1 MGDVRSAW
9 SDEELDALSIRVS
22 NTGRWGPDDELGT
35 LNYISA
41 AKRRDALGLATSGT
55 VLSLAWP
62 ITPHATPRQPGEVD
76 HRMFP
81 SPMSADDYLGLP
93 MHQQGLT
100 HLDCVSHVAA
110 PDGMVYNGRRLR
122 DVVTPTG
129 LTHGSVFAQ
138 RGGIV
143 TRGVLLDVPAGLGLD
158 WLEPSQEIRADDLD
172 AAARHGQVEVS
183 AGDVAVV
190 RGGTAAREEALGRN
204 VFAPGLGPDAIE
216 WLHDHEVAVYT
227 GDMPDRVTP
236 LAARILGLIDDD
248 DGAPDASDASGAD
261 GDVGEDEGPGSNGP
275 GSDGPDGS
283 DGPPTRYPLPLH
295 QIGIDAM
302 GLVLLDFC
310 RVEELARVCREL
322 QRYEFL
328 FIAAPLAIAGGTAS
342 PVNPL
347 AIF

>member
-158 WLEPSQEIRADDLD
+158 WLEPGHEIRADDLD

-204 VFAPGLGPDAIE
+204 VFAPGLAPDEIE

-236 LAARILGLIDDD
+236 LAARILGLVGDSDDAD
-248 DGAPDASDASGAD
+248 ESGQGA
-261 GDVGEDEGPGSNGP
+261 
-275 GSDGPDGS
+275 
-283 DGPPTRYPLPLH
+283 PPTRYPLPLH
-295 QIGIDAM
+295 QIGIAAM
-302 GLVLLDFC
+302 GMVLLDFC
-310 RVEELARVCREL
+310 RVEELARVCGEL
-322 QRYEFL
+322 PRFEFL
-328 FIAAPLAIAGGTAS
+328 FVAAPLAIAGGTAS

>member
-1 MGDVRSAW
+1 MSDVRSAW
-9 SDEELDALSIRVS
+9 SDEELDALSMRVS
-22 NTGRWGPDDELGT
+22 NAARWGPDDELGT
-35 LNYISA
+35 LNYISQT
-41 AKRRDALGLATSGT
+41 KTRDALGLATSGT

-143 TRGVLLDVPAGLGLD
+143 TRGVLLDVPAGLGLN
-158 WLEPSQEIRADDLD
+158 WLEPGQEIRADDLD

-183 AGDVAVV
+183 TGDVAVV

-236 LAARILGLIDDD
+236 LAARILGLVDDED
-248 DGAPDASDASGAD
+248 DAPDASGEG
-261 GDVGEDEGPGSNGP
+261 GDVRGHEGS
-275 GSDGPDGS
+275 GSDGPAGSDGS
-283 DGPPTRYPLPLH
+283 DGSPTRYPLPLH
-295 QIGIDAM
+295 QIGIAAM

-310 RVEELARVCREL
+310 SVEQLARTCREL
-322 QRYEFL
+322 GRYEFL
-328 FIAAPLAIAGGTAS
+328 FVAAPLPVQGGTGS

>member
-1 MGDVRSAW
+1 MDDVRSPW
-9 SDEELDALSIRVS
+9 SDDELDALSIRVS
-22 NTGRWGPDDELGT
+22 NTGRWGPDDEFGT
-35 LNYISA
+35 LNYLSA
-41 AKRRDALGLATSGT
+41 TKTRDALGLATSGT

-122 DVVTPTG
+122 DVVTPAG

-143 TRGVLLDVPAGLGLD
+143 TRGVLLDVPASLGLD
-158 WLEPSQEIRADDLD
+158 WLEPGQEIRAEELD
-172 AAARHGQVEVS
+172 AAARHAQVEVS

-190 RGGTAAREEALGRN
+190 RGGAAAREEALGRN

-236 LAARILGLIDDD
+236 LAARILGLVDDD
-248 DGAPDASDASGAD
+248 DDDSPHESG
-261 GDVGEDEGPGSNGP
+261 ESN
-275 GSDGPDGS
+275 GS

-295 QIGIDAM
+295 QIGIAAM

-310 RVEELARVCREL
+310 RVEELSRVCREL
-322 QRYEFL
+322 RRYEFL
-328 FIAAPLAIAGGTAS
+328 FIAAPLAIVGGTAS